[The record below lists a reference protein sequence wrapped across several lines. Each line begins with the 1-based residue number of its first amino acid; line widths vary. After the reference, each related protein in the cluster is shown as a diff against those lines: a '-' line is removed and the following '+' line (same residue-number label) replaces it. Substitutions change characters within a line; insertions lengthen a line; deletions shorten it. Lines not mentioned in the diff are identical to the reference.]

1 MPTYSIEVLI
11 SLALVTG
18 TYMLAAKL
26 HMSGPIAV
34 AIAGLLIG
42 NRGPHDALSDE
53 TQRGGKAYRYGNP
66 VWSANERCRV

>member
-1 MPTYSIEVLI
+1 
-11 SLALVTG
+11 
-18 TYMLAAKL
+18 MLAAKL

-53 TQRGGKAYRYGNP
+53 TQRGVKRTVTVIRFGQLMNDVEFDLRDTL
-66 VWSANERCRV
+66 SDDS